1 MAIPRYVLEVVFVAT
16 GVLTVG
22 SGLDYLYRA
31 SSRRFVEPG
40 SDA

>member
-1 MAIPRYVLEVVFVAT
+1 VAT
-16 GVLTVG
+16 GVLAVG

-40 SDA
+40 TDA